1 MATEATARTTGT
13 RSYAIAEPQVC
24 LPVQR
29 QRPAVISCFNL
40 EIRKENNCSDWRW
53 LLELLAVAFSSCSCW
68 SARVTAE
75 SVLGSAGLGATAPD
89 GDFDYEAIGGSPW
102 AGSSSSSSDGEV
114 ADDCRCENSD

>member
-40 EIRKENNCSDWRW
+40 EIRETVLMLFSFFVESLCLFWCSH
-53 LLELLAVAFSSCSCW
+53 
-68 SARVTAE
+68 
-75 SVLGSAGLGATAPD
+75 LGSLFLADAQGKRIIAATGGGFWSCLPLRFPLARAGLR
-89 GDFDYEAIGGSPW
+89 
-102 AGSSSSSSDGEV
+102 V
-114 ADDCRCENSD
+114 